1 MDNTA
6 APIALSPKQSAVLSN
21 EAAGAR
27 ALTSTN
33 QWLASLSQPALLK
46 ALPML
51 TLLGVAALAAGLWW
65 YLQSPASVPVFQ
77 GLAEQDKSA
86 VAETLQ
92 GAGISYSLDSAS
104 GTLMVPQD
112 QLHQARML
120 LAAQGLPK
128 AAPAGDAIIA
138 AMPMGSSRAVEGET
152 LRGAR
157 EADLARTIEAIDAVE
172 SARIHLATPQP
183 SAFVR
188 DAIAPSASVMLTLR
202 GGRTL
207 SDSQVQSIRFLVA
220 SAVNGMKP
228 EMVSVVDQAG
238 NLLSADN
245 PDLQDR
251 NFQLKMQIEERYR
264 SALAALL
271 GPMVG
276 VGNFSAEVSAE
287 IDYSESQSTRETYPK
302 DDQAL
307 RREQGNRTTG
317 SGIGQAEGIPGATA
331 NEPPPATTVTTEAP
345 VPGQAQ
351 GQQATL
357 AEESYARSFDVG
369 REISV
374 THQPQGN
381 VKRLSVAVVLSTVPG
396 KKPLTPAQLAEIE
409 KLVKGAVGFDAAR
422 GDVVALST
430 AEFPREPAVEVAL
443 WDQPWFMPLVRQAA
457 GLVGALALLFFV
469 GRPLI
474 RAVKA
479 RTSAANQTAANG
491 AEPMAEADMIAL
503 ENELL
508 SQSLGAG
515 RKSGNDPLQIADQ
528 NADDQKKKVHEFVRS
543 DPERAAAIVRQ
554 LMEGADNG

>member
-6 APIALSPKQSAVLSN
+6 APIALSPKQSTVLSN
-21 EAAGAR
+21 EAAGTR
-27 ALTSTN
+27 ALSSAN

-188 DAIAPSASVMLTLR
+188 DAVTPSASVMLTLR

-317 SGIGQAEGIPGATA
+317 NGTGQAAGIPGATA

-345 VPGQAQ
+345 VPGQEQ
-351 GQQATL
+351 GQPATL

-396 KKPLTPAQLAEIE
+396 KKPPTPAQLAEIE

-430 AEFPREPAVEVAL
+430 AEFPREPVVEVAL
-443 WDQPWFMPLVRQAA
+443 WDQPWFMQLVRQAA